1 MNIFTKKFKELLY
14 AIKTDDHYSE
24 YDPSEDDIAN
34 KFKLK
39 EFNLTKKYNNS
50 DSLGHIS
57 NSNGSSVT
65 NLNQSGSAISTGND
79 ELNLSDDENNYHHN
93 PTSLYANN
101 DLEYSSDNIHLSH
114 LGDHRYRNS
123 SNDID
128 EEDEDNDQHDSY
140 NDIQPHSKGAVPY
153 EDAIDDGSKEVIAAW
168 DYIKNWCAEH
178 SNDLYASLNDPCSSK
193 DLKDVEKDLELILP
207 KPVKVSLRIHDGQE
221 LDGLSGVRGLLF
233 GLSLMTL
240 DEIVSMKDHWSKI
253 YYNLYTLQRN
263 LNKLPKQ
270 GSIPPNYIKLQYC
283 NPKWVPMITDNA
295 GNHIAIDLD
304 PGMKG
309 TIGQVI
315 IFGRD
320 FDTKFVL
327 AENWGQFLTGFV
339 LDLKSNNWDLEEDE
353 DNDFLKGDGELLFID
368 TVNNSR
374 VYEDY
379 LNVLKRRV
387 WSNWKRQRDLEILAK
402 NKPRFNTEKPVK
414 SAVKAP
420 QQPLN
425 PAKNSARVNKEVERR
440 VGSIRDFT
448 NTNTNNLNDTL
459 SKTPVSL
466 VDTEKT
472 LSLNDSKEAESVQ
485 EEKEAEL
492 IEKVKEPVPVKE
504 DIKDLETVEKEAEE
518 EEEKEKEKESVE
530 EVKEEVE
537 EKEPIEQVKEE
548 VEEKEPVEQVK
559 EEVKEVEI
567 KEPVE
572 EVKEVEV
579 KEPIVESKEV
589 ETTEPVEETEEIV
602 EPVEKVAESE
612 PLDEQVESETKDSEN
627 IPSVVEDIKESDELE
642 EIPL

>member
-1 MNIFTKKFKELLY
+1 MNNFTKKFKELLY

-65 NLNQSGSAISTGND
+65 NFNQSGSAISTGND

-128 EEDEDNDQHDSY
+128 EEDEDIDQHDSY

-193 DLKDVEKDLELILP
+193 DLKDVEKDLELFLP

-270 GSIPPNYIKLQYC
+270 GSIPPNHIKLQYC

-309 TIGQVI
+309 IAGQVI

-339 LDLKSNNWDLEEDE
+339 QDLKSNNWDLEEDE

-402 NKPRFNTEKPVK
+402 NKPRFNAEKPVK
-414 SAVKAP
+414 STVKAP

-448 NTNTNNLNDTL
+448 KTNTDNLNDTL

-466 VDTEKT
+466 VDNEKT
-472 LSLNDSKEAESVQ
+472 LSLNDTTEAKSLQ
-485 EEKEAEL
+485 EEKEADL

-518 EEEKEKEKESVE
+518 EEKEEEEKELVD
-530 EVKEEVE
+530 EVKEEE
-537 EKEPIEQVKEE
+537 A
-548 VEEKEPVEQVK
+548 
-559 EEVKEVEI
+559 

-572 EVKEVEV
+572 EVKKDEE
-579 KEPIVESKEV
+579 KEPVEETKKVEEKEPAVESKETETKEPV
-589 ETTEPVEETEEIV
+589 EESKETETKEPVEETEEV
-602 EPVEKVAESE
+602 VETETTEPVEKVAESE
-612 PLDEQVESETKDSEN
+612 PLDEQVEPETKDAEN
-627 IPSVVEDIKESDELE
+627 IPSVVEDIKKSDELE